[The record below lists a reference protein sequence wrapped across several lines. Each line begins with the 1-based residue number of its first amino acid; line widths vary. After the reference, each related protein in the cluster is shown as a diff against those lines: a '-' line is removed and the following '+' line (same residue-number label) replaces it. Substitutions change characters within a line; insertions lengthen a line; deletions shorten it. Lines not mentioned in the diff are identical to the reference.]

1 MGRTEPSNFERG
13 TTFGA
18 ETLMKREA
26 GKYRSGKYTVVRRT
40 DSSSWMIFHDEN
52 YLPLYN
58 RGRWFWETKRQ
69 ALLELA
75 EIKTREWRYEGKEP
89 KQ

>member
-1 MGRTEPSNFERG
+1 
-13 TTFGA
+13 
-18 ETLMKREA
+18 MKREAA
-26 GKYRSGKYTVVRRT
+26 GKYRSGKYTVVQRT
-40 DSSSWMIFHDEN
+40 TDSSWMIFHDEN

-75 EIKTREWRYEGKEP
+75 EIKTGERRYEGKEP
-89 KQ
+89 KR